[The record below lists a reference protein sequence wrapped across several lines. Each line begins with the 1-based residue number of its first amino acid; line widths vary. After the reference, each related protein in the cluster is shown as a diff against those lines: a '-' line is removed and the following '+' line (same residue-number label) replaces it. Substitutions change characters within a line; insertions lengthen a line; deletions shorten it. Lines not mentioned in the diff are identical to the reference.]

1 MAYELSPLMSYVRFY
16 LTVTTQ
22 LRSACEQI
30 ERAHKTAGEAI
41 GPFIEPL
48 APVRS
53 EALAALAPGSG
64 SPHAFG
70 AALGELWKPEDAE
83 GLSALTDIYEVVGR
97 FSFQGEENV
106 NLARVQ
112 RIVAGAR
119 NEIAVQRA
127 RLAELA
133 KLPDVAR
140 EAAGRI
146 GAEETA
152 RAAALRSE
160 KTAAFGPLAEA
171 VRARARQT
179 IEAVKA
185 VPLPDLSNAEVA
197 ADEYR
202 KYVVKLDQVYQTC
215 LPFLRKAIAALFSFV
230 SAEPTASWPDALP
243 LVREMPPE
251 LVTVPPVDSAEL
263 TQARASLL
271 ALNEEEMNLGR
282 ARDEIATALARLEGE
297 IAAHLTK
304 DSELEVE
311 IATATGV
318 IDYVTATEQA
328 EAARQAITAFEQQ
341 KAERVRMGGEVWQ
354 KHQQTDAAIK
364 VLEEELRN
372 RSQEMAQLNDRLTEE
387 RKDEPVLFG
396 KDEWRARVAG
406 IEGQLE
412 GLRAAYNQRL
422 GVLNQFKIDMSA
434 ISVQVQT
441 EQAQGGLVDRQLAD
455 AHAKLEAFQ
464 RAARE
469 LGAQLG
475 AARPARAVPL
485 GDAQQAFAA
494 LQQARLEVAGRVE
507 RLRGETRRQKEEN
520 VRVLTRL
527 KQLGVERQQ
536 FQSMLQNAQVAAT
549 QGREEALRQLAI
561 QRRSAVERHVGEVL
575 SGLERSLASVDA
587 VFIDPARDALLKS
600 TEPRAELSAAVLDQA
615 EKAAP
620 VVAALARELD
630 PDLAAQDA
638 TLGQIQLEFCDMAVA
653 ACKAAWA

>member
-16 LTVTTQ
+16 LTVVAQ
-22 LRSACEQI
+22 LRRACEQI
-30 ERAHKTAGEAI
+30 ERSHKAASEAVA
-41 GPFIEPL
+41 PFAEPL
-48 APVRS
+48 APVKS
-53 EALAALAPGSG
+53 QALAAAVGPVHG
-64 SPHAFG
+64 FG
-70 AALGELWKPEDAE
+70 AVLGDLWKPEDAE
-83 GLSALTDIYEVVGR
+83 GLTGLTDVYEVVGR
-97 FSFQGEENV
+97 FSFQGEENA

-112 RIVAGAR
+112 AIVAGAR
-119 NEIAVQRA
+119 NEIAAQRA
-127 RLAELA
+127 RIAELA
-133 KLPDVAR
+133 KLPAAAR

-146 GAEETA
+146 GTEETA
-152 RAAALRSE
+152 RAAVERSD
-160 KTAAFGPLAEA
+160 KSAAFGPLAEA

-179 IEAVKA
+179 LEAVKA
-185 VPLPDLSNAEVA
+185 VPIPDLSNTEVA

-215 LPFLRKAIAALFSFV
+215 LPFLRKAIAGLFSFV
-230 SAEPTASWPDALP
+230 GAEPPASWPDALP

-271 ALNEEEMNLGR
+271 ALNDEEMNLGR

-304 DSELEVE
+304 DQELAAE
-311 IATATGV
+311 IQTATAV
-318 IDYVTATEQA
+318 IDYVTAIEQA
-328 EAARQAITAFEQQ
+328 EAARHHIAALEQQ
-341 KAERVRMGGEVWQ
+341 KTERVRMAGEVWQ
-354 KHQQTDAAIK
+354 KHQQTEAAIK

-406 IEGQLE
+406 LEGQLE
-412 GLRAAYNQRL
+412 GLRSAYNQRL

-441 EQAQGGLVDRQLAD
+441 EQAQGGLVDRQLTD
-455 AHAKLEAFQ
+455 THAKLESFQ
-464 RAARE
+464 RSARE
-469 LGAQLG
+469 LGVELG

-485 GDAQQAFAA
+485 ADAQQAFGA
-494 LQQARLEVAGRVE
+494 LQSARLEVAGRVE
-507 RLRGETRRQKEEN
+507 RLRGEMRRQKEEN

-527 KQLGVERQQ
+527 KQIGVERQQ
-536 FQSMLQNAQVAAT
+536 FQGMLQNAQVAVT

-575 SGLERSLASVDA
+575 SGLERSLASVEA
-587 VFIDPARDALLKS
+587 VFIDPAREALMKS
-600 TEPRAELSAAVLDQA
+600 TEPRAELTAVVLEHA

-630 PDLAAQDA
+630 PDLAAEDA
-638 TLGQIQLEFCDMAVA
+638 TLGQVQVEFCDMAVQ

>member
-1 MAYELSPLMSYVRFY
+1 MAYELLPLMSYVRFY
-16 LTVTTQ
+16 LTVVTQ
-22 LRSACEQI
+22 LRSACEQV
-30 ERAHKTAGEAI
+30 ERAHKAAGEAI
-41 GPFIEPL
+41 APFTEPL

-53 EALAALAPGSG
+53 PALAAAAGAP
-64 SPHAFG
+64 HTFG
-70 AALGELWKPEDAE
+70 AALGDLWKPEDLE
-83 GLSALTDIYEVVGR
+83 GLTGLTDIYEVVGR

-112 RIVAGAR
+112 QIVAGAR
-119 NEIAVQRA
+119 NEIAAQRA
-127 RLAELA
+127 MVAELA
-133 KLPDVAR
+133 KLPEVAR

-152 RAAALRSE
+152 RAEALRAE
-160 KTAAFGPLAEA
+160 KSAAFGPLAEA

-179 IEAVKA
+179 LEAVKA
-185 VPLPDLSNAEVA
+185 VPIPDLSNTELA

-215 LPFLRKAIAALFSFV
+215 LPFLRKAIATLFSFV
-230 SAEPTASWPDALP
+230 SAEPPASWPDALP

-263 TQARASLL
+263 TQARATLL

-297 IAAHLTK
+297 VAAHLTK
-304 DSELEVE
+304 DSELEAE

-318 IDYVTATEQA
+318 IDFVTATEQA
-328 EAARQAITAFEQQ
+328 EAARQTIAALEQQ
-341 KAERVRMGGEVWQ
+341 KTERVRMAGEVWQ

-372 RSQEMAQLNDRLTEE
+372 RSQEMAQLNDRLTAE

-406 IEGQLE
+406 LEGQLE
-412 GLRAAYNQRL
+412 GLRTAYNQRL
-422 GVLNQFKIDMSA
+422 GLLNQFKIDLSA

-441 EQAQGGLVDRQLAD
+441 EQAQGGLVDRQLTD
-455 AHAKLEAFQ
+455 THAKLEAFV
-464 RAARE
+464 RGGRE
-469 LGAQLG
+469 LGVKLG

-485 GDAQQAFAA
+485 GDAQQAFAE

-507 RLRGETRRQKEEN
+507 RLRGEMRRQKEEN

-527 KQLGVERQQ
+527 KQIGVERQQ
-536 FQSMLQNAQVAAT
+536 FQGMLQNAQVAVT
-549 QGREEALRQLAI
+549 QGREEALRQLAL

-575 SGLERSLASVDA
+575 SGLERSLASVDS
-587 VFIDPARDALLKS
+587 VFIDPARDALLRS
-600 TEPRAELSAAVLDQA
+600 TEPRTELAAGVLDHA

-638 TLGQIQLEFCDMAVA
+638 TLGQIQVEFCDMAAA

>member
-1 MAYELSPLMSYVRFY
+1 MAYELLPLMSYVRFY
-16 LTVTTQ
+16 LTVVTQ
-22 LRSACEQI
+22 LRSACEQV
-30 ERAHKTAGEAI
+30 ERAHKAAGEAI
-41 GPFIEPL
+41 APFTEPL

-53 EALAALAPGSG
+53 PALAA
-64 SPHAFG
+64 
-70 AALGELWKPEDAE
+70 AAGPAHSFAAVLGDLWKPEDTE
-83 GLSALTDIYEVVGR
+83 GLSGLTDIYEVVGR

-112 RIVAGAR
+112 QVVAGAR
-119 NEIAVQRA
+119 NEIAAQRA
-127 RLAELA
+127 MVAELA
-133 KLPDVAR
+133 KLPEVAR

-152 RAAALRSE
+152 RAEALRAE
-160 KTAAFGPLAEA
+160 KSAAFGPLAEA

-179 IEAVKA
+179 LEAVKA
-185 VPLPDLSNAEVA
+185 VPIPDLSNTELA

-215 LPFLRKAIAALFSFV
+215 LPFLRKAIATLFSFV
-230 SAEPTASWPDALP
+230 SAEPPASWPDALP

-263 TQARASLL
+263 TQARATLL

-297 IAAHLTK
+297 VAAHLTK
-304 DSELEVE
+304 DSELEAE

-318 IDYVTATEQA
+318 IDFVTATEQA
-328 EAARQAITAFEQQ
+328 EAARQTIAALEQQ
-341 KAERVRMGGEVWQ
+341 KTERVRMAGEVWQ

-372 RSQEMAQLNDRLTEE
+372 RSQEMAQLNDRLTAE

-406 IEGQLE
+406 LEGQLE
-412 GLRAAYNQRL
+412 GLRTAYNQRL
-422 GVLNQFKIDMSA
+422 GLLNQFKIDLSA

-441 EQAQGGLVDRQLAD
+441 EQAQGGLVDRQLTD
-455 AHAKLEAFQ
+455 THAKLEAFV
-464 RAARE
+464 RGGRE
-469 LGAQLG
+469 LGVKLG

-485 GDAQQAFAA
+485 GDAQQAFAE

-507 RLRGETRRQKEEN
+507 RLRGEMRRQKEEN

-527 KQLGVERQQ
+527 KQIGVERQQ
-536 FQSMLQNAQVAAT
+536 FQGMLQNAQVAVT
-549 QGREEALRQLAI
+549 QGREEALRQLAL

-575 SGLERSLASVDA
+575 SGLERSLASVDS
-587 VFIDPARDALLKS
+587 VFIDPARDALLRS
-600 TEPRAELSAAVLDQA
+600 TEPRTELAAGVLDHA

-638 TLGQIQLEFCDMAVA
+638 TLGQIQVEFCDMAAA

>member
-1 MAYELSPLMSYVRFY
+1 MAYELVPLMSYVRFY
-16 LTVTTQ
+16 LTVVRQ
-22 LRSACEQI
+22 LRSACEQV
-30 ERAHKTAGEAI
+30 ERAHKAAGEAVM
-41 GPFIEPL
+41 PFTEPL

-53 EALAALAPGSG
+53 AALAAAAGAP
-64 SPHAFG
+64 HLFG
-70 AALGELWKPEDAE
+70 PSLDDLWKPEDAE
-83 GLSALTDIYEVVGR
+83 GLSGLTDIYEVVGR
-97 FSFQGEENV
+97 FSFQGEENR

-112 RIVAGAR
+112 KIVAGAR
-119 NEIAVQRA
+119 NEIAGQRA
-127 RLAELA
+127 MLAALA
-133 KLPDVAR
+133 KLPEAAR

-152 RAAALRSE
+152 RAEALRVE
-160 KTAAFGPLAEA
+160 KSAAFGPLAEA

-179 IEAVKA
+179 LEAVKA
-185 VPLPDLSNAEVA
+185 VPIPDLSNAETA

-230 SAEPTASWPDALP
+230 GAEPQATWPDVLP

-263 TQARASLL
+263 SQAKKSLL
-271 ALNEEEMNLGR
+271 ALDEEEIHLGR
-282 ARDEIATALARLEGE
+282 ARDEIATALTRLEGE
-297 IAAHLTK
+297 VAAHLSK
-304 DSELEVE
+304 DAELEAE
-311 IATATGV
+311 IATATAV
-318 IDYVTATEQA
+318 IDYVTAIEQA
-328 EAARQAITAFEQQ
+328 EAARQAIAALEQQ
-341 KAERVRMGGEVWQ
+341 KAERVRTAGDVWQ

-372 RSQEMAQLNDRLTEE
+372 RAQEMAQLDERLQTE

-396 KDEWRARVAG
+396 KDEWRSRVAG
-406 IEGQLE
+406 LEGQLE
-412 GLRAAYNQRL
+412 GLRTAYNQRL
-422 GVLNQFKIDMSA
+422 GVLNQFKIDLSA

-455 AHAKLEAFQ
+455 THAKRDLLE
-464 RAARE
+464 RASRE
-469 LGAQLG
+469 MGAKLG
-475 AARPARAVPL
+475 AARPARTVAL

-494 LQQARLEVAGRVE
+494 LQQAKLEALGRVE
-507 RLRGETRRQKEEN
+507 RLRGEMRRQKEEN

-536 FQSMLQNAQVAAT
+536 FQGMLQNAQVAVT
-549 QGREEALRQLAI
+549 QGREEALRQLAL

-587 VFIDPARDALLKS
+587 VFIDPAREELLKS
-600 TEPRAELSAAVLDQA
+600 TEPRKELEASVLEHA

-638 TLGQIQLEFCDMAVA
+638 TLGQIQVEFCDMAVS

>member
-16 LTVTTQ
+16 LTVVTQ
-22 LRSACEQI
+22 LRSACEHV
-30 ERAHKTAGEAI
+30 ERAHKSASEAVL
-41 GPFIEPL
+41 PFAEPL

-53 EALAALAPGSG
+53 QALAAAAGAP
-64 SPHAFG
+64 HTFG
-70 AALGELWKPEDAE
+70 AALGDLWKPEDLE
-83 GLSALTDIYEVVGR
+83 GLTGLTDIYEVVGR
-97 FSFQGEENV
+97 FSFQGEENG

-112 RIVAGAR
+112 KIVAGAR
-119 NEIAVQRA
+119 NEIAAQRA
-127 RLAELA
+127 MLAELA
-133 KLPDVAR
+133 KLPEVAR

-152 RAAALRSE
+152 RADALRAE
-160 KTAAFGPLAEA
+160 KSAAFGPLAEA

-179 IEAVKA
+179 LEAVKA
-185 VPLPDLSNAEVA
+185 VPIPDLSNAEVA

-215 LPFLRKAIAALFSFV
+215 LPFLRKAIAGLFAFV
-230 SAEPTASWPDALP
+230 GAEPPAAWPDALP

-263 TQARASLL
+263 KQASTSLL
-271 ALNEEEMNLGR
+271 ALNEEEINLGR

-297 IAAHLTK
+297 VAAHLTK
-304 DSELEVE
+304 DSELEAEVA
-311 IATATGV
+311 IATGV
-318 IDYVTATEQA
+318 IDYVTALEQA
-328 EAARQAITAFEQQ
+328 EAARQAIASLEQQ
-341 KAERVRMGGEVWQ
+341 KAERVRMQGEVWQ

-372 RSQEMAQLNDRLTEE
+372 RSQEMAQLNDRLTAE

-406 IEGQLE
+406 LEGQLE
-412 GLRAAYNQRL
+412 GLRTAYNQRL

-455 AHAKLEAFQ
+455 THGKLEALQ
-464 RAARE
+464 RVSRE
-469 LGAQLG
+469 MGAKLG
-475 AARPARAVPL
+475 AARPARSVPL

-494 LQQARLEVAGRVE
+494 LQQAKLDVAGRVE
-507 RLRGETRRQKEEN
+507 RLRTEMRRQKEEN

-527 KQLGVERQQ
+527 KQIGVERQQ
-536 FQSMLQNAQVAAT
+536 FQGMLQNAQVAVT
-549 QGREEALRQLAI
+549 QGREEALRQLAL

-587 VFIDPARDALLKS
+587 VFVDPAREALLKS
-600 TEPRAELSAAVLDQA
+600 TEPRKELAAAVLEHA

-630 PDLAAQDA
+630 PDLAVQDG
-638 TLGQIQLEFCDMAVA
+638 TLGQIQVEFCDMAVA